1 MGKLQ
6 SKLVGSFSIL
16 QKTQEA
22 ILPILACNHKLVLQK
37 LMQKLNSGI
46 SLMSGGQPWV
56 GEIDAKKRLLTC
68 TVAAAAG
75 EGGWLTSDVKR
86 SSGSV
91 SDPR

>member
-1 MGKLQ
+1 MVFNRKKHRKLFYQ
-6 SKLVGSFSIL
+6 YWPVIINKLV
-16 QKTQEA
+16 Q
-22 ILPILACNHKLVLQK
+22 QK

-46 SLMSGGQPWV
+46 SLISGGQPWSV
-56 GEIDAKKRLLTC
+56 KLMQKKRLLTC

>member
-56 GEIDAKKRLLTC
+56 GEIDAKKKITNLH
-68 TVAAAAG
+68 
-75 EGGWLTSDVKR
+75 GGRRCWGGGLVNIGCKKVFWKR
-86 SSGSV
+86 F
-91 SDPR
+91 